1 MSKVYLKW
9 ALGMPIALGQLMSST
24 VKTKMAKRNTMRNTN
39 GQFTNAHKEA
49 VAALWGYRN
58 DNSIRECDRIAARLL
73 AAAVAKAVEVAVQ
86 HARDTALLAIRRAQA
101 PGVDAAIAAE
111 TQRERY
117 SVIRHGLFSVAAI
130 ACLVL
135 GAWACVR

>member
-1 MSKVYLKW
+1 MSN
-9 ALGMPIALGQLMSST
+9 T
-24 VKTKMAKRNTMRNTN
+24 VKTKSAKRDTMRSAN
-39 GQFTNAHKEA
+39 GQFTNSRKEA

-73 AAAVAKAVEVAVQ
+73 AEAVAKSVEVA
-86 HARDTALLAIRRAQA
+86 AKNERDTALLAIRRAQA

-111 TQRERY
+111 IQRDRY
-117 SVIRHGLFSVAAI
+117 SVVRHGLFSVAAI

-135 GAWACVR
+135 GAWACAR

>member
-1 MSKVYLKW
+1 
-9 ALGMPIALGQLMSST
+9 MSST
-24 VKTKMAKRNTMRNTN
+24 AKTKTKMATRNTLRDAN

-58 DNSIRECDRIAARLL
+58 DNAIRECDRIAARLL
-73 AAAVAKAVEVAVQ
+73 AEAVAKSIEVAAKS
-86 HARDTALLAIRRAQA
+86 ARDTSLLEIRRAQA

-111 TQRERY
+111 TQSERY
-117 SVIRHGLFSVAAI
+117 SVVRHGLFSVAAI
-130 ACLVL
+130 ACLIL